1 VSSDPQVP
9 VPVSP
14 AEGWFRAH
22 ADGAAREVIDFFG
35 GDGIQL
41 TGKRVAD
48 LGAGDGSTD
57 LGIALA
63 AQPAQLVGLDIRR
76 TDVDALRAK
85 ALDAGIADLPAC
97 LRFELSGETTIP
109 APDQSFDFVVSWSA
123 FEHILEPVAV
133 LREVRRVLTD
143 DGVLFIQVWPFYDS
157 EHGSHL
163 NDWFP
168 EGFAQL
174 NYSDEEILARLQA
187 EPEKNQH
194 GEGMFHAYELLNK
207 ITVDQLHAALREAGF
222 RIVKLELLSNAIHLP
237 WAARDLPPSRVGVA
251 GVKLLAVK
259 DPDRPPPS

>member
-1 VSSDPQVP
+1 MSIEPT
-9 VPVSP
+9 VPVSVSP
-14 AEGWFRAH
+14 VDGWFRAH
-22 ADGAAREVIDFFG
+22 AEGAAREVIDFFG

-48 LGAGDGSTD
+48 VGAGDGSID
-57 LGIALA
+57 LGIAIR
-63 AQPAQLVGLDIRR
+63 AQPAELVGFDIRL
-76 TDVDALRAK
+76 TDVDILRAK

-97 LRFELSGETTIP
+97 LRFELCGETTIP
-109 APDQSFDFVVSWSA
+109 APDRSFEFVVSWSA
-123 FEHILEPVAV
+123 FEHILQPVPV
-133 LREVRRVLTD
+133 LREVRRVLAD

-174 NYSDEEILARLQA
+174 NHSDADILARLQA
-187 EPEKNQH
+187 EPERNQG
-194 GEGMFHAYELLNK
+194 GEVMFDAYELLNK

-222 RIVKLELLSNAIHLP
+222 RIVKLELLSNAIHVP
-237 WAARDLPPSRVGVA
+237 WTARDLPPSRVGVA

-259 DPDRPPPS
+259 DPDPPSPL